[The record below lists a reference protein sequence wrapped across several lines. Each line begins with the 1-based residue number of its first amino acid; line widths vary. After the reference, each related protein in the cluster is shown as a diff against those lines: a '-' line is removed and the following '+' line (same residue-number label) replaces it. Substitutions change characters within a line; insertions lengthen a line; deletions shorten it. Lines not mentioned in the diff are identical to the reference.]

1 MNNVLCFFSLLIGC
15 SDYDI
20 KNFDDTTNGGDDTE
34 SSGESNGEGDS
45 NSTEDS
51 GTPEV
56 PNDEPPEDEDDCAEA
71 EVAFDIDEVST
82 LQDAVSYS
90 VAGWSQDAVVLTFDD
105 SSLTPDQT
113 WRVSAVEILVLIS
126 DAHFPNFTDGQ
137 EIHIQVFDANNPNSV
152 TPWTMSKSIVRSE
165 HSWDS
170 YTLPNDAWYAGTYGE
185 FQQKGT
191 WVRFD
196 TRTVIPSSG
205 MTSPS
210 FLTGVMW
217 EPPGMVKVG
226 YSNFN
231 QSCEVNW
238 SNYGSGW
245 ELNSENPV
253 FFGCSWPMM
262 RVEVEVVTPGDCE

>member
-1 MNNVLCFFSLLIGC
+1 MNHFVCFFSLLVGC

-20 KNFDDTTNGGDDTE
+20 KTVDETVNSGDEPESGVE
-34 SSGESNGEGDS
+34 SSGDGDS
-45 NSTEDS
+45 NEPQDT
-51 GTPEV
+51 GNPEV
-56 PNDEPPEDEDDCAEA
+56 PNEEPPEDDCAEA
-71 EVAFDIDEVST
+71 EVAFDIEELSI

-90 VAGWSQDAVVLTFDD
+90 VAGWSQDAIVLNFDS

-126 DAHFPNFTDGQ
+126 EAHFPNFTDGQ
-137 EIHIQVFDANNPNSV
+137 DIHIQVFDSDHPNLAM
-152 TPWTMSKSIVRSE
+152 PWTMSKSIVRSE
-165 HSWDS
+165 HSWSS

-196 TRTVIPSSG
+196 TRATVPSSG
-205 MTSPS
+205 MTSS
-210 FLTGVMW
+210 TFIVGVMW

-231 QSCEVNW
+231 QDCELNW

-245 ELNSENPV
+245 VLNSENPV

-262 RVEVEVVTPGDCE
+262 RVEVEVVTPGDCD